1 MAFPLLRLRRAGGL
15 LDLPWELPLA
25 RWPAS
30 LGFRSLPI
38 GPSRHLVRFLV
49 VDGDLLALKAEPLDV
64 AEREYAVLNHL
75 ERVDLPSVK
84 PIGLAEQ
91 AAAGTA
97 ILVTEYLRS
106 SLQFR
111 RLLSRF
117 PLGPGAYRDRLLD
130 AMAWLLVDLH
140 RGGVFWGDCSLAN
153 TLFRRDGDR
162 IQAYMV
168 DAETSEVH
176 PSLSDGQRA
185 YDLDI
190 LVENVGYG
198 LADVALLQNRP
209 EDLDGAVD
217 AAENVRDRYQ
227 AIWRELHLEPKLPAG
242 DRHAIRTRLRRLNE
256 LGFAVDEIE
265 VVPADDGSAV
275 KLRVTTTNRAF
286 HAHELQ
292 RLTGIR
298 ALEGQARL
306 LLNDLREHVAWLR
319 LHSRRHIPEE
329 RGAKRWRRDVFEPAT
344 RRLRPVIGD
353 RDPIQAYCD
362 VLEHKWLL
370 SERAKRDVGLDAA
383 IDAYLAEG
391 APAPELAAPDLAE
404 TDAPP
409 VEASE
414 TDLPGSEASEP
425 PVPEPAELPEPSEP
439 PELPEPAEKIP
450 GWPRLRRPPA

>member
-1 MAFPLLRLRRAGGL
+1 LSTFPTLRLRRAGSI

-25 RWPAS
+25 DWPSS
-30 LGFRSLPI
+30 LGFRTLPV

-49 VDGDLLALKAEPLDV
+49 VDGGLIALKEEPIVV
-64 AEREYAVLNHL
+64 AEREYAVLGHL
-75 ERVDLPSVK
+75 ERVGLPAVT
-84 PIGLAEQ
+84 PIGIAEQ
-91 AAAGTA
+91 PATGTA
-97 ILVTEYLRS
+97 IVVTEYLDN

-162 IQAYMV
+162 IQAFLV

-176 PSLSDGQRA
+176 TSLSEGQRA
-185 YDLDI
+185 YDLEI

-198 LADVALLQNRP
+198 LADVALLQDRP

-217 AAENVRDRYQ
+217 AAESVRERYL
-227 AIWRELHLEPKLPAG
+227 AIWHELHLEPQLPAG
-242 DRHAIRTRLRRLNE
+242 DRHAIRSRLRRLNE

-265 VVPADDGSAV
+265 VVPAAGGSAV
-275 KLRVTTTNRAF
+275 HLRVTTSNRAF
-286 HAHELQ
+286 HAHELE
-292 RLTGIR
+292 RLTGLR

-319 LHSRRHIPEE
+319 LHSRRQVGEE
-329 RGAKRWRRDVFEPAT
+329 AGARRWRREVLDPAL
-344 RRLRPVIGD
+344 RRLRPMIGG

-370 SERAKRDVGLDAA
+370 SEQAGRDVGLDAA
-383 IDAYLAEG
+383 IEAYLAEG
-391 APAPELAAPDLAE
+391 APAPEQPAPDLPIA
-404 TDAPP
+404 
-409 VEASE
+409 
-414 TDLPGSEASEP
+414 
-425 PVPEPAELPEPSEP
+425 
-439 PELPEPAEKIP
+439 
-450 GWPRLRRPPA
+450 

>member
-1 MAFPLLRLRRAGGL
+1 MSQFPLLRLRRAGGL
-15 LDLPWELPLA
+15 LDLPWELPLGD
-25 RWPAS
+25 WPAS
-30 LGFRSLPI
+30 LRFRNLPV

-49 VDGDLLALKAEPLDV
+49 VDGGLIALKEEPNDV
-64 AEREYAVLNHL
+64 AEREYNVLGHL
-75 ERVDLPSVK
+75 ERVALPAVR
-84 PIGLAEQ
+84 PIGISEQ
-91 AAAGTA
+91 PVTQTA
-97 ILVTEYLRS
+97 ILVTEYLEN

-117 PLGPGAYRDRLLD
+117 PLGPGAYRGRLLD

-198 LADVALLQNRP
+198 LADVALLQDRP
-209 EDLDGAVD
+209 EDLDGAVE
-217 AAENVRDRYQ
+217 AAENVRERYE

-242 DRHAIRTRLRRLNE
+242 DRHAIRGQIRRLNE
-256 LGFAVDEIE
+256 LGFAIDEIE
-265 VVPADDGSAV
+265 VVPSDGGSAV
-275 KLRVTTTNRAF
+275 RLRVTTSNRAF
-286 HAHELQ
+286 HAHELE

-298 ALEGQARL
+298 ALEGQARM

-319 LHSRRHIPEE
+319 LHSRRKITEE
-329 RGAKRWRRDVFEPAT
+329 AGAKRWRRDVLQPAL
-344 RRLRPVIGD
+344 RRLRPIIGV

-370 SERAKRDVGLDAA
+370 SERAKRDVGLDAS

-391 APAPELAAPDLAE
+391 APAPELPAPDL
-404 TDAPP
+404 
-409 VEASE
+409 
-414 TDLPGSEASEP
+414 
-425 PVPEPAELPEPSEP
+425 PAEAPDD
-439 PELPEPAEKIP
+439 
-450 GWPRLRRPPA
+450 

>member
-1 MAFPLLRLRRAGGL
+1 MTVGRFPALRLRRAGGL

-25 RWPAS
+25 EWPPS
-30 LGFRSLPI
+30 LEFRVLPV

-49 VDGDLLALKAEPLDV
+49 VDGDLVALKEEPADV

-75 ERVDLPSVK
+75 ERARLPAVT
-84 PIGLAEQ
+84 PIGVARRADEP
-91 AAAGTA
+91 TA
-97 ILVTEYLRS
+97 ILVTEYLQS

-162 IQAYMV
+162 IQAYLV
-168 DAETSEVH
+168 DAETSEFH
-176 PSLSDGQRA
+176 PALSDGQRA
-185 YDLDI
+185 YDLEI
-190 LVENVGYG
+190 LVENVAYG
-198 LADVALLQNRP
+198 LADVAMLQGRP

-217 AAENVRDRYQ
+217 AAENARERYE
-227 AIWRELHLEPKLPAG
+227 AIWRELHDEPKLPAG
-242 DRHAIRTRLRRLNE
+242 DRHAIRSRLRALNE

-265 VVPADDGSAV
+265 IVPAPGGADV
-275 KLRVTTTNRAF
+275 RLRVTTTNREF
-286 HAHELQ
+286 HAHELE

-306 LLNDLREHVAWLR
+306 LLNDMREHMAWLR
-319 LHSRRHIPEE
+319 LRSGRTPPEE
-329 RGAKRWRRDVFEPAT
+329 VGARRWRRHVLDPAL
-344 RRLRPVIGD
+344 RLLKPAVGD
-353 RDPIQAYCD
+353 RDPIQAYSD

-383 IDAYLAEG
+383 IKAYLAEG
-391 APAPELAAPDLAE
+391 APAPEIPPTAEEIAEAAE
-404 TDAPP
+404 TAD
-409 VEASE
+409 
-414 TDLPGSEASEP
+414 
-425 PVPEPAELPEPSEP
+425 PAARQEDGV
-439 PELPEPAEKIP
+439 AD
-450 GWPRLRRPPA
+450 GV